1 MPNNRIQQ
9 PEHHDYFL
17 PDFCS
22 GGNTLVVVLIA
33 ELIALML
40 VLAQQP
46 PGLVFWT
53 QLAVVS
59 LFLQWLGLS
68 SAALLCL
75 LRRWLARLPL
85 RRAAS
90 VSYVLLVALTMALSE
105 AAWQVGRLADPDHNL
120 FPLTHDTFLLR
131 NTFISLIVCAIV
143 LRYFYVQHQWKRN
156 VQRESQARIEALQA
170 RIRPHFLFNSMN
182 TIASLVRANPDVA
195 ERAIEDLADLFRASL
210 AEPHT
215 LVSFAEEM
223 DVVRHYARLEQL
235 RLGERLQIEW
245 RLDAVPPGLRLPLL
259 SLQPLLENAIYHGI
273 EPRAGGGVLIL
284 EGGRLEGGAWLAVR
298 NPVAVNP
305 VRSRQGN
312 QLALDNIRQRL
323 SLAFGER
330 ARLLIQQQNDEFVAR
345 LELPLPTAGEQHEI
359 ADRG

>member
-1 MPNNRIQQ
+1 MHKPRDQHPQ
-9 PEHHDYFL
+9 VPENFL

-22 GGNTLVVVLIA
+22 GANTLVVVLIA

-46 PGLVFWT
+46 PGLEFWT
-53 QLAVVS
+53 QLAILS

-68 SAALLCL
+68 SAALLCF
-75 LRRWLARLPL
+75 LRSWLGHLP
-85 RRAAS
+85 RRYAAAL
-90 VSYVLLVALTMALSE
+90 SYVLLVLLTIALSE
-105 AAWQVGRLADPDHNL
+105 AAWQVGRLADPGHNL
-120 FPLTHDTFLLR
+120 FPQSHANFLLR
-131 NTFISLIVCAIV
+131 NTMISLIVCAIV
-143 LRYFYVQHQWKRN
+143 LRYFYVQHQWRRN

-182 TIASLVRANPDVA
+182 TIAALVRANPETA
-195 ERAIEDLADLFRASL
+195 EQAIEDLADLFRASL
-210 AEPHT
+210 AEPNT

-235 RLGERLQIEW
+235 RLGDRLQIEW

-273 EPRAGGGVLIL
+273 EPRAGGGVLTL

-298 NPVAVNP
+298 NPVTVNP

-312 QLALDNIRQRL
+312 QLALNNIRQRL
-323 SLAFGER
+323 NLAFGER
-330 ARLLIQQQNDEFVAR
+330 GRLLTRQQNNEFVAR
-345 LELPLPTAGEQHEI
+345 LELPLLSAGEQHEI